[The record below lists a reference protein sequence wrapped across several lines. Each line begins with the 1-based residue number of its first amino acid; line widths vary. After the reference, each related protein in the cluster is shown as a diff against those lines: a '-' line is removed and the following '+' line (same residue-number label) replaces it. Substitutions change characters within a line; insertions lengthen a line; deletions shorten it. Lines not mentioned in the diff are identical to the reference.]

1 MRQIKEHPDYLVTV
15 SGKVFSLKTMRFLKL
30 HKNDN
35 GYFRVKLDGKLHY
48 IHRVVAQT
56 YIPNP
61 EKKATVNHMDG
72 DKNNNMLCNLEWA
85 TSSEN
90 MQHACNTGLRPVS
103 ELMRETGRRTTNL
116 LIGKNIYTSKLVL
129 DEATGVFYDCVQ
141 DAADTIGKNKRYLYK
156 RLSGE
161 LKNNTN
167 FKYV

>member
-15 SGKVFSLKTMRFLKL
+15 DGKVFSLHTMRFLKL

-48 IHRVVAQT
+48 IHRVVAET
-56 YIPNP
+56 YIPNL

-72 DKNNNMLCNLEWA
+72 DKHNNMLCNLEWA